1 MLAAGSALAVM
12 AACGSQPTENAS
24 GEAQPAGKK
33 VVAATT
39 WEAAYA
45 KAAGAENVQIIVPSS
60 VHHAA
65 DYDPKPSDLAAVA
78 DADIVLYAPFEGFVG
93 KLRDAG
99 GSKAQ
104 LVEMQLDNS
113 PENVR
118 AQVSNLAGMLGTHDK
133 AELWLHDF
141 DKTVQDVSGRM
152 RAAWPNGKPPRV
164 VAQAYVTYIAQLAG
178 ADVVGTYGPQPVT
191 PAQLADLSAKQPD
204 LVLDNAHMSTGPVL
218 PGSPA
223 KQVSLINYPEEN
235 LDLLDVYRT
244 DAQRIVEALR
254 P

>member
-1 MLAAGSALAVM
+1 MAG
-12 AACGSQPTENAS
+12 
-24 GEAQPAGKK
+24 
-33 VVAATT
+33 
-39 WEAAYA
+39 
-45 KAAGAENVQIIVPSS
+45 
-60 VHHAA
+60 
-65 DYDPKPSDLAAVA
+65 
-78 DADIVLYAPFEGFVG
+78 
-93 KLRDAG
+93 R
-99 GSKAQ
+99 
-104 LVEMQLDNS
+104 
-113 PENVR
+113 
-118 AQVSNLAGMLGTHDK
+118 
-133 AELWLHDF
+133 
-141 DKTVQDVSGRM
+141 
-152 RAAWPNGKPPRV
+152 
-164 VAQAYVTYIAQLAG
+164 YVTYISQLAG